1 MTEIKRYKP
10 VGGITSCELFT
21 LQALV
26 SAEDMVAGQGVM
38 VSLSDDGS
46 HYEERMSCEQ
56 GPVSVEHTL
65 TLCSDR
71 SEAVRWFDHD
81 LLQRMAIEG
90 VAALITLASGESLRL
105 GWSPRFGFEHLP
117 FELRG
122 RAGGCARVTA
132 GQKRP
137 HPGLCLGPNVPLKG

>member
-10 VGGITSCELFT
+10 VGGIKSCELFT

-46 HYEERMSCEQ
+46 RYEERMSCEH

-65 TLCSDR
+65 TLCSER
-71 SEAVRWFDHD
+71 SEAARWFEHE

-105 GWSPRFGFEHLP
+105 GWSPRFGFEQPLRLLSLSFSSGDKP
-117 FELRG
+117 NNSPRVELKLQSHDTDS
-122 RAGGCARVTA
+122 AIT
-132 GQKRP
+132 
-137 HPGLCLGPNVPLKG
+137 